1 MYQIITDSK
10 VLTQRDVD
18 FIVSAEQYKH
28 FQQRRFS
35 LQGEFPDGG
44 NDHNRNISEYGL
56 IV

>member
-1 MYQIITDSK
+1 MQQIITDSK

-35 LQGEFPDGG
+35 LQGELPDGG